1 MTLILG
7 AENMDASRLIKMAI
21 NERFKSKLTLSDYY
35 SAVIFYVYFVY
46 NKLYIYVY
54 YGILFNLK
62 FY

>member
-1 MTLILG
+1 
-7 AENMDASRLIKMAI
+7 MDASRLIKMAI